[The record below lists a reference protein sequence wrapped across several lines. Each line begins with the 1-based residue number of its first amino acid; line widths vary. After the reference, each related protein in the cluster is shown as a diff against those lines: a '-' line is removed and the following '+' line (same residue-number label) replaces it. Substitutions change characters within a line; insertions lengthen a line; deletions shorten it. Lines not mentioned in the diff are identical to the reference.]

1 MSIWMQIS
9 IAIFWASLRNNSTG
23 CAGISPVLAKMLG
36 WSMGKHV
43 MRLWRSTFS
52 QSKLLALTCGLEQRP
67 LDGLN
72 ALWHGLDADGVVPSR
87 VQVIQAEVWVR
98 NVDVAAVSVEPVS
111 VESLQV
117 VVGNLE
123 QRTKNSLLHVSMKR
137 EKMLSSI
144 TWQMGFL
151 PGTSFPFGWS
161 VEGMCPLST
170 ELLDYKHNHVDI
182 STQIPT

>member
-1 MSIWMQIS
+1 MQIS

-36 WSMGKHV
+36 RSMGKHV

-67 LDGLN
+67 FDRLN

-98 NVDVAAVSVEPVS
+98 NVDVATVAVEPVS

-123 QRTKNSLLHVSMKR
+123 QRTKYSLLHVSMR
-137 EKMLSSI
+137 HEKMLSSI

-151 PGTSFPFGWS
+151 PGTNFPFGWS

-170 ELLDYKHNHVDI
+170 ELLDYRHNHVDI